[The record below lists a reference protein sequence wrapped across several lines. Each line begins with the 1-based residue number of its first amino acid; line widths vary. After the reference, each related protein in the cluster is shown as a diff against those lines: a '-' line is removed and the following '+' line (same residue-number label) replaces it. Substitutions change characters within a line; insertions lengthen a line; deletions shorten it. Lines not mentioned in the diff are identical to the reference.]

1 MKGIGSQPLAGEP
14 IGQAQSWQPFRSVL
28 KIDNKNSQNSFLN
41 LLNVVGYFVKNYL
54 KRLNQWES
62 RRERNIFCWFIF

>member
-28 KIDNKNSQNSFLN
+28 KIDNKNSQKLFLKPIKCGW
-41 LLNVVGYFVKNYL
+41 LFCEKLFKEAQSVGK
-54 KRLNQWES
+54 
-62 RRERNIFCWFIF
+62 